1 MYTCSDCET
10 VGPDFRFSS
19 EYYSPVDF
27 LHGKIS
33 SRIWIVGINPKKEK
47 GDKFHNR
54 PKTELENYFNDKFN
68 DKSKIHSY
76 FNDFKKVSMRL
87 YNLLGEENGVAHT
100 DIVKCFSKKSP
111 SSDCF
116 NNCRKYIVEQFDNQL
131 RVKLLPKIIICNGA
145 PVCDIISDIVQI
157 KTRKQRNE
165 ENDKLMTSDIGSFHG
180 NEVIVIYSGFIGR
193 IDDYAKIRL
202 GKEIEIYMDRYG
214 INMS

>member
-1 MYTCSDCET
+1 M
-10 VGPDFRFSS
+10 
-19 EYYSPVDF
+19 
-27 LHGKIS
+27 
-33 SRIWIVGINPKKEK
+33 
-47 GDKFHNR
+47 
-54 PKTELENYFNDKFN
+54 
-68 DKSKIHSY
+68 
-76 FNDFKKVSMRL
+76 
-87 YNLLGEENGVAHT
+87 
-100 DIVKCFSKKSP
+100 
-111 SSDCF
+111 
-116 NNCRKYIVEQFDNQL
+116 
-131 RVKLLPKIIICNGA
+131 PKIIICNGA